1 MRSPSWFTVLLF
13 LLGLNPDPT
22 LPHMTFDPAL
32 LQTAALPVMTNAAS
46 TQLAMTIPD
55 APVDAVLR
63 QVEAATGLRLIDPGK
78 AHVTVVTPPE
88 FAVLGRLLTMA
99 EIHTLAANLQETSFE
114 VVCVGRGQKGERQ
127 TFFLVMRSAGLV
139 SIRRDVAALFRERG
153 GSLGAFDPDHYFPHV
168 TLGFTHVDLH
178 EADGVIKD
186 GGSCVAPVRE
196 ERS

>member
-1 MRSPSWFTVLLF
+1 MRSPSWFTVLPF
-13 LLGLNPDPT
+13 LLGLGPDPT

-32 LQTAALPVMTNAAS
+32 LQTAALPVMTDAAS
-46 TQLAMTIPD
+46 THMAMTVPD
-55 APVDAVLR
+55 APVDAVRR
-63 QVEAATGLRLIDPGK
+63 QVEAATGLRLIDPGE

-99 EIHTLAANLQETSFE
+99 EIHALAADLQETSFE
-114 VVCVGRGQKGERQ
+114 VVCVGRGQNGERQ
-127 TFFLVMRSAGLV
+127 TFFLVVRSAGLV

-153 GSLGAFDPDHYFPHV
+153 GSPEAFDPDHYYPHV

-196 ERS
+196 ER